1 MSDDDRDFGWS
12 RWRLCGEEHGE
23 QEQKKTRQVPAKLE
37 STGVERPPPP
47 PHVKIES
54 SERVRVKVR
63 VSHDQADQLTMVRL
77 FFGCSE
83 NTNGGGHA
91 SESEGI

>member
-1 MSDDDRDFGWS
+1 MTATSAGAGGGCVVRS
-12 RWRLCGEEHGE
+12 TENRNK
-23 QEQKKTRQVPAKLE
+23 KKTRQVPAKLE
-37 STGVERPPPP
+37 STGVERPPP

>member
-1 MSDDDRDFGWS
+1 MSNAP
-12 RWRLCGEEHGE
+12 L
-23 QEQKKTRQVPAKLE
+23 
-37 STGVERPPPP
+37 P